1 MKLILGTEKGSPA
14 FKAGIKPGDKLITVN
29 GKKIKDVFD
38 YRFFIQEK
46 KLLLEIEHENGT
58 LEEYKITK
66 DEYEDLGLE
75 FETGLMD
82 KSTHCANKCI
92 FCFIDQLP
100 KNCRSTL
107 YFKDDDVRLSFLSGN
122 YVTLTNITDEEL
134 DRLISYRLSPINI
147 SVHTTDPKLR
157 SFMLNNP
164 RAAKITDMIQKLHD
178 SNISM
183 NFQIVLCKN
192 VNDKE
197 HLEESIHRLADYIPK
212 AQSLSVVP
220 VGLTKHRQALYSLEP
235 FTKEDSQEVLDLI
248 HKRQEKFLKEKGTRF
263 IYAADEFY
271 LKAEREFPPVDE
283 YEDFPQIENGVG
295 MISLMKD
302 EFLAALRSQKT
313 CQDRKISIATGQ
325 AAYEF
330 IKNLT
335 QKATD
340 KFPQLTVD
348 VHKVENN
355 FFGPLVSVAGLICG
369 NDIYETLKDK
379 DLGKYLLIPLNSLR
393 NGEDVFLDDLR
404 LSELESKLNIKIIPV
419 CNDGYDFLDA
429 IVNPQI

>member
-14 FKAGIKPGDKLITVN
+14 FNAGIKPGDKLITVN
-29 GKKIKDVFD
+29 GKTVKDVFD

-46 KLLLEIEHENGT
+46 KVTLEIEHENGGR
-58 LEEYKITK
+58 EEYKITK

-82 KSTHCANKCI
+82 KSSHCANKCI

-100 KNCRSTL
+100 KNCRRTL

-122 YVTLTNITDEEL
+122 YVTLTNITDAEL

-147 SVHTTDPKLR
+147 SVHTTDPELR

-178 SNISM
+178 SGIAM

-192 VNDKE
+192 INDKQ
-197 HLEESIHRLADYIPK
+197 HLERSIDSLAEFMPK

-220 VGLTKHRQALYSLEP
+220 VGLSKHRQELYPLEP
-235 FTKEDSQEVLDLI
+235 FTKEDSIEVLDLI
-248 HKRQEKFLKEKGTRF
+248 HQRQEKFLKEKGTRF

-271 LKAEREFPPVDE
+271 LKAERPFPHVNE

-295 MISLMKD
+295 MISLMQD
-302 EFLAALRSQKT
+302 EFSSALRSQKS
-313 CQDRKISIATGQ
+313 CQSGKISIATGK
-325 AAYEF
+325 AAFDF
-330 IKNLT
+330 ISGLT
-335 QKATD
+335 QQVTG

-348 VHKVENN
+348 VYPVENN

-369 NDIYETLKDK
+369 NDIYETLKGK

-393 NGEDVFLDDLR
+393 NGEEVFLDDLR
-404 LSELESKLNIKIIPV
+404 LEELENKLNIKIIPV
-419 CNDGYDFLDA
+419 CNDGYEFLEA
-429 IVNPQI
+429 LVK